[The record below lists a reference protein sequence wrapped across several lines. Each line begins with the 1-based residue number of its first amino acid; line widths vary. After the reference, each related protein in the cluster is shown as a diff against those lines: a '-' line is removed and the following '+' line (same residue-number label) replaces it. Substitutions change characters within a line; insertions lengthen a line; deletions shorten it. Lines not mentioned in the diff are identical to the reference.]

1 MSTIDRT
8 NLNLEKIRKYPTF
21 NEHLDE
27 KYGKVGTASRE
38 KFTTEAQAYYTG
50 QIIEEA
56 RKNANITQEEL
67 AKRVGSNKSYISRV
81 ENGKTEPKVSTFYR
95 IAAALGLSVELKPFE
110 IH

>member
-1 MSTIDRT
+1 MDRT
-8 NLNLEKIRKYPTF
+8 NLNLDKIRKNPTF

-27 KYGKVGTASRE
+27 KYGKVGIPSRE
-38 KFTTEAQAYYTG
+38 KFTNEAQAYYTG

-95 IAAALGLSVELKPFE
+95 IAAALGLSVELKPLE
-110 IH
+110 V